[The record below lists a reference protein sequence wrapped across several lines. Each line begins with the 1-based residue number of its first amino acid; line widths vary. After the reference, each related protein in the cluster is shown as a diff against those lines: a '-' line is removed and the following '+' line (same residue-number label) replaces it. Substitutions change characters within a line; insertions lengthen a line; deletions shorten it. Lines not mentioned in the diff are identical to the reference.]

1 MRDFL
6 RRRLGLILIGLVVL
20 LILSA
25 NRIAVFLT
33 DLWWFDALRLRSVYT
48 TVLTSQV
55 ILGVVFGLALGALV
69 AGNLLIARRIRPFFI
84 PSTTQQAAVERYRQM
99 ADPYLPWIIL
109 AIAAVFAITAGFAV
123 AGEWQPFML
132 WRHAQPFGVSDP
144 QFGRDVGFYVF
155 KLPWLKFVQTW
166 LFTSLLLTALL
177 TAGAH
182 YLLGGIRPEAQGE
195 KVMPNVKVHLS
206 VLLALLLA
214 ARGWGYWLDRFM
226 LNFSPRGQVTGAS
239 YTDVHA
245 ELPALNLLLAVTAVA
260 ILITLWNVRRRGWLL
275 PGAAIGLLVLAS
287 ILLQGAYPAAI
298 QRLRVDPQELARESE
313 FITKNLDATRTAFS
327 LDDTTLEQFE
337 VKNDLDQAQVNDN
350 EVTVDN
356 IRLWD
361 PQVLQTT
368 YSELQALRPYY
379 QFTDVDI
386 DRYTIDGTLR
396 QILLSARELQQSGL
410 PDQAQTWQNL
420 RLTYT
425 HGLGIVASRANT
437 SSAEGQPV
445 FVAQDIPPKGVDDL
459 VPNEKAGIYYG
470 EVNPAYSIVNTGA
483 KELDYEESGTA
494 NQITTTYTGTGGV
507 EVGNIGSRLL
517 FAVRFSDPNFVL
529 SSLLKSD
536 SKVLY
541 RRDVTARVRAV
552 APYLLFDRDPY
563 PVVIGGRIKWVVD
576 GYATS
581 DYYPYSQ
588 RELLR
593 ADRTAEVN
601 YVRNSVKAV
610 VDAYDGDVTL
620 YVVDPSDPVV
630 TAWSQAFP
638 DAYKPVADAPDGLKE
653 HFRYP
658 QDLFE
663 TQSRVFSTY
672 HIPAA
677 AAFYSKAD
685 AWDIP
690 RDASL
695 LANRPQVQ
703 PETAPMEPYYLLM
716 RLPGE
721 EDEEF
726 VLIQPYLA
734 RQKPNMISWL
744 AARSD
749 PAHYGELLA
758 VQFPSDQSVLGPQ
771 QAQARIE
778 QTSEISQF
786 ITLRDQAGSKVIRG
800 NLLVIPIEQSI
811 LYVEPLFIE
820 NQQAQIPEL
829 SQVVLVMG
837 DRVVMEPTLPDALA
851 KLIGSEPP
859 SENGGGGG
867 QPPSTGGETGTSTAD
882 QLLLQAL
889 QAFTDAEAA
898 LQSGDLGTYQSKTE
912 EARNLVE
919 QAARARD
926 LNPQAGQNGQ
936 PGGASPTPQPSG
948 QPATEPTPAASPT
961 AGSG

>member
-1 MRDFL
+1 MREFL
-6 RRRLGLILIGLVVL
+6 RRRLVLIIVGLIVL

-25 NRIAVFLT
+25 NRIAAFLT
-33 DLWWFDALRLRSVYT
+33 DLWWFQALDLGSVYT
-48 TVLTSQV
+48 TILGSQV
-55 ILGVVFGLALGALV
+55 LLGAVFGVALGLLV
-69 AGNLLIARRIRPFFI
+69 AGNLLVARRIRPFFI
-84 PSTTQQAAVERYRQM
+84 PSTPQQAAVERYRQM

-109 AIAAVFAITAGFAV
+109 AIAAVFAVTAGFAV
-123 AGEWQPFML
+123 AGEWQPYLL
-132 WRHAQPFGVSDP
+132 WRHAQEFGVTDP
-144 QFGRDVGFYVF
+144 QFGRDIGYYVF
-155 KLPWLKFVQTW
+155 KLPWFKFVQTW
-166 LFTSLLLTALL
+166 LFTSLLLTGLL

-214 ARGWGYWLDRFM
+214 ARGWGYWLDRFA

-245 ELPALNLLLAVTAVA
+245 ELPALNLLLAVTAIA
-260 ILITLWNVRRRGWLL
+260 IVLTLWNVRRRGWLL

-298 QRLRVDPQELARESE
+298 QRLRVDPQELARESQY
-313 FITKNLDATRTAFS
+313 ITRNLDATRAAFK
-327 LDDTTLEQFE
+327 LDDTTLDKFT
-337 VKNDLDQAQVNDN
+337 VKNDLDQAQVEKNH
-350 EVTVDN
+350 VTVDN

-361 PQVLQTT
+361 PAVLQTT

-379 QFTDVDI
+379 QFNDVDI
-386 DRYTIDGTLR
+386 DRYTINGTLR

-410 PDQAQTWQNL
+410 PAQAQTWQNL

-437 SSAEGQPV
+437 STTEGQPV
-445 FVAQDIPPKGVDDL
+445 FTAQDIPPKGVSDL
-459 VPNEKAGIYYG
+459 VPDKEPGIYYG
-470 EVNPAYSIVNTGA
+470 ETNPSYSIVNTDN

-494 NQITTTYTGTGGV
+494 KQITTSYAGKGGV
-507 EVGNIGSRLL
+507 EVGNIFSRLL

-529 SSLLKSD
+529 SSLLHSD
-536 SKVLY
+536 SKVLF
-541 RRDVTARVRAV
+541 RRDITARVRTV

-563 PVVIGGRIKWVVD
+563 PVVLDGRIKWVVD
-576 GYATS
+576 GYTAS

-588 RELLR
+588 RTSLQ
-593 ADRTAEVN
+593 ADRAAEVN

-610 VDAYDGDVTL
+610 VDAYDGTVNL
-620 YVVDPSDPVV
+620 YVVDPTDPIVK
-630 TAWSQAFP
+630 AWSTAFP
-638 DAYKPVADAPDGLKE
+638 DAYQPVSDAPKGLAE

-658 QDLFE
+658 QDLFQ
-663 TQSRVFSTY
+663 TQAEIYRTY
-672 HIPAA
+672 HIPGAS
-677 AAFYSKAD
+677 AFYSKAD

-695 LANRPQVQ
+695 LANRPNVQ
-703 PETAPMEPYYLLM
+703 PESAPMQPYYLLM

-721 EDEEF
+721 TDEEF

-734 RQKPNMISWL
+734 RQKPNMIAWL

-778 QTSEISQF
+778 QTSEISQY

-800 NLLVIPIEQSI
+800 NLLVVPIEQSI
-811 LYVEPLFIE
+811 VYVEPLFIE

-837 DRVVMEPTLPDALA
+837 DRVVMEPTLPDAVA
-851 KLIGSEPP
+851 KLIGATPP
-859 SENGGGGG
+859 SESGGGG
-867 QPPSTGGETGTSTAD
+867 QSGGETGGGQSGGEQTGNATAD

-889 QAFTDAEAA
+889 QAFAA
-898 LQSGDLGTYQSKTE
+898 ADQALKNGDLATYQSKTE
-912 EARNLVE
+912 EARSLVE
-919 QAARARD
+919 QAAKARD
-926 LNPQAGQNGQ
+926 LNPQA
-936 PGGASPTPQPSG
+936 AESPSPQPTA
-948 QPATEPTPAASPT
+948 QPSNEPSPT
-961 AGSG
+961 ATATTSSG